1 MGSFGG
7 AFDSPVVASAITW
20 GASAPTR
27 CANARRRCKEL
38 HEMVDFEH
46 RLVKRWSG
54 GAFIKAGLA
63 TMAAGFLPIGLYTL
77 FGPAD
82 GNPIGLGL
90 LMVVLVPVG
99 FLLAGVG
106 VMRLL
111 IAWLTRR

>member
-1 MGSFGG
+1 
-7 AFDSPVVASAITW
+7 
-20 GASAPTR
+20 
-27 CANARRRCKEL
+27 
-38 HEMVDFEH
+38 MVDFEH

-54 GAFIKAGLA
+54 AAFIKAGLVV
-63 TMAAGFLPIGLYTL
+63 MAAGVAPILLYTL
-77 FGPAD
+77 LGPAD

-111 IAWLTRR
+111 IAWLTKQ